1 MATILSTTARIWHHI
16 IAGLLLLA
24 GSSGDRIS
32 LHCIERLDRAGAETA
47 EKSCAFSK
55 QFFAR
60 HLPAKS

>member
-1 MATILSTTARIWHHI
+1 MATILSRTARIWHRVI
-16 IAGLLLLA
+16 A

-32 LHCIERLDRAGAETA
+32 LHYIERLIRAGAEAA
-47 EKSCAFSK
+47 EKSCAFAE